1 MTDVPRGTSVT
12 CARPHS
18 NLHDNDSTTIIDKK
32 TLFGVHAQVSLMN
45 VFSQIANGS
54 VQRVAGCQAPKPRC
68 LSPAAYSLHSRMAG
82 RRLGVSAVNS
92 LDSMLAGRRLGP

>member
-32 TLFGVHAQVSLMN
+32 TLFGVHAQVSYMYICKNIDTNTYIYFLPH
-45 VFSQIANGS
+45 A
-54 VQRVAGCQAPKPRC
+54 
-68 LSPAAYSLHSRMAG
+68 
-82 RRLGVSAVNS
+82 RLGESLFAQAKSALYSQLLVTPAKPYIH
-92 LDSMLAGRRLGP
+92 LVT

>member
-32 TLFGVHAQVSLMN
+32 TLFGVHSQVSFFPKALAKGSCSN
-45 VFSQIANGS
+45 LPGPVFQIPPDS
-54 VQRVAGCQAPKPRC
+54 VDLRGLQP
-68 LSPAAYSLHSRMAG
+68 
-82 RRLGVSAVNS
+82 
-92 LDSMLAGRRLGP
+92 

>member
-32 TLFGVHAQVSLMN
+32 TLFGVHAQVSYTIIEAHK
-45 VFSQIANGS
+45 Q
-54 VQRVAGCQAPKPRC
+54 
-68 LSPAAYSLHSRMAG
+68 YSL
-82 RRLGVSAVNS
+82 
-92 LDSMLAGRRLGP
+92 LDTIFNHIFYLGPPGKYL